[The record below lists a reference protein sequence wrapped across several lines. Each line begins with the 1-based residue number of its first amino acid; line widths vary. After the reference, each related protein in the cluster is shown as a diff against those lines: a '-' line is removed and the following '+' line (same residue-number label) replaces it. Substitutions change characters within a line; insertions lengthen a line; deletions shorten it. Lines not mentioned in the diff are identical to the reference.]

1 MAQAPCGMHD
11 THQQNE
17 SANEHHHPLHRVV
30 EYAGAEPAKRGIQ
43 RDTHTEND
51 QARLIGDTGCR
62 LQQTCAADKLHR
74 HCANKRHQQTQACQ
88 PYQQATLIASK
99 QHIVQR
105 YGIVAT
111 GQNGKLF
118 TQYAQREPNGRQLDH
133 GQQYPAQPVLIS
145 GARATDK
152 RAGADV
158 SSGQRHGQHDATH

>member
-17 SANEHHHPLHRVV
+17 SANEHHHSLHRVV
-30 EYAGAEPAKRGIQ
+30 QNAGTEPAKRGVQ

-51 QARLIGDTGCR
+51 QTRLVGDPGCR
-62 LQQTCAADKLHR
+62 FQQTCAADKLHR
-74 HCANKRHQQTQACQ
+74 HRTNKRHQQTQACQ
-88 PYQQATLIASK
+88 PYQQATLIAGK

-105 YGIVAT
+105 HGIVAT

-118 TQYAQREPNGRQLDH
+118 TQYAQREPDGRQLDH
-133 GQQYPAQPVLIS
+133 GQQYPAQSVLIS